1 MKKMKRSLSFIAGL
15 VLVLGLVFN
24 QANTTFAAINESQPS
39 LSEVTSLAKETASYV
54 LSEDSALLTS
64 VTSNSEF
71 RTISRDLILA
81 NQVGLDVSSQ
91 IDTFL
96 ETAKTLFADGGLLNE
111 ASNTSG
117 YYAANYAEL
126 IELVN
131 ITNQDA
137 SNFNGVNLYAAFNDS
152 LKDVTVANLSDSNY
166 FNPYLISE
174 IHACLSS
181 YSANLTDYET
191 INANLNEAVMTITD
205 ANGVVYW
212 GYSADNDANVLS
224 GFTDFY
230 NSNSEFAAII
240 DSLVAK
246 HTSTTATSDGTVY
259 TDSETGAVYSW
270 GALNPDS
277 TALSLAFLS
286 EYGDATAAA
295 IKYNALV
302 ENFKSTTTAGAFTYY
317 GDDSIYS
324 SRDALTGLAAYLQYG
339 NLVDATVD
347 TNTETETATANT
359 VEASQVAANQDTVST
374 SETSASDVKAAD
386 NSMANVFVI
395 LMAASA
401 VLLVVTAKKNA
412 EVK

>member
-91 IDTFL
+91 INTFL
-96 ETAKTLFADGGLLNE
+96 ETAKTLFAEGGLLNE

-152 LKDVTVANLSDSNY
+152 LKDVTVANLSDSKY

-212 GYSADNDANVLS
+212 GYSADNDGNTLS

-259 TDSETGAVYSW
+259 TDPETGAVYSW

-302 ENFKSTTTAGAFTYY
+302 ENFKSSTTTGAFIGY
-317 GDDSIYS
+317 DSLYS
-324 SRDALTGLAAYLQYG
+324 SRDALIGLAAYLQYG

-347 TNTETETATANT
+347 TNTETETATANS

-401 VLLVVTAKKNA
+401 VLLVVTTKKNA

>member
-1 MKKMKRSLSFIAGL
+1 MKRSLSFIAGL

-91 IDTFL
+91 INTFL
-96 ETAKTLFADGGLLNE
+96 ETAKTLFAEGGLLNE

-152 LKDVTVANLSDSNY
+152 LKDVTVANLSDSKY

-212 GYSADNDANVLS
+212 GYSADNDGNTLS

-259 TDSETGAVYSW
+259 TDPETGAVYSW

-302 ENFKSTTTAGAFTYY
+302 ENFKSSTTTGAFIGY
-317 GDDSIYS
+317 DSLYS
-324 SRDALTGLAAYLQYG
+324 SRDALIGLAAYLQYG

-347 TNTETETATANT
+347 TNTETETATANS

-401 VLLVVTAKKNA
+401 VLLVVTTKKNA

>member
-24 QANTTFAAINESQPS
+24 QANTTFAAINESKPS
-39 LSEVTSLAKETASYV
+39 LSEVTNLAKETASYV

-64 VTSNSEF
+64 VTSSSEF

-81 NQVGLDVSSQ
+81 NETGLDVTSQ
-91 IDTFL
+91 ISTFL
-96 ETAKTLFADGGLLNE
+96 ETAKTLFGEGGLLNP

-191 INANLNEAVMTITD
+191 INANLNEAVMAITD

-212 GYSADNDANVLS
+212 GYSADNDGNTLS

-246 HTSTTATSDGTVY
+246 HTSTTATTTSDETVY
-259 TDSETGAVYSW
+259 TDPETGAVYSY

-295 IKYNALV
+295 VKYNALV
-302 ENFKSTTTAGAFTYY
+302 ENFKSTTTTGAFTYL
-317 GDDSIYS
+317 GDDSLFA
-324 SRDALTGLAAYLQYG
+324 SRDALIGLVAYLTYG
-339 NLVDATVD
+339 NLTDSTNETV
-347 TNTETETATANT
+347 TETQSNT
-359 VEASQVAANQDTVST
+359 QAEALADSTVPT
-374 SETSASDVKAAD
+374 AD
-386 NSMANVFVI
+386 NSCVNVFAI

-401 VLLVVTAKKNA
+401 LALAITAKTKKTN
-412 EVK
+412 

>member
-91 IDTFL
+91 INTFL
-96 ETAKTLFADGGLLNE
+96 ETAKTLFAEGGLLNE

-152 LKDVTVANLSDSNY
+152 LKDVTVANLSDSKY

-212 GYSADNDANVLS
+212 GYSADNDGNTLS

-259 TDSETGAVYSW
+259 TDPETGAVYSW

-302 ENFKSTTTAGAFTYY
+302 ENFKSSTTTGAFIGY
-317 GDDSIYS
+317 DSLYS
-324 SRDALTGLAAYLQYG
+324 SRDALIGLAAYLQYG

-347 TNTETETATANT
+347 TNTETETATANS

>member
-39 LSEVTSLAKETASYV
+39 LSEVTSLAKETANYV
-54 LSEDSALLTS
+54 LTADSALLTS
-64 VTSNSEF
+64 ASKKSDF
-71 RTISRDLILA
+71 RNISRDLILA

-91 IDTFL
+91 IETFL
-96 ETAKTLFADGGLLNE
+96 ETAKTLFAEDGLLNE
-111 ASNTSG
+111 ASNTNG

-131 ITNQDA
+131 IAGQDA
-137 SNFNGVNLYAAFNDS
+137 SNFNGVNLYTVFNDS
-152 LKDVTVANLSDSNY
+152 LKDTTVANLSDSGY
-166 FNPYLISE
+166 LNPYLISE
-174 IHACLSS
+174 LHACLKS
-181 YSANLTDYET
+181 YSANFADYET
-191 INANLNEAVMTITD
+191 INANLNAALMTITD
-205 ANGVVYW
+205 ANGVAYW
-212 GYSADNDANVLS
+212 GYSADNDGNVLTGYS
-224 GFTDFY
+224 DLY
-230 NSNSEFAAII
+230 NSDSDFAAII

-259 TDSETGAVYSW
+259 TDPETGAVYAW
-270 GALNPDS
+270 DALNPDS
-277 TALSLAFLS
+277 TAFSLVFLS

-302 ENFKSTTTAGAFTYY
+302 ENFKSSTTTGEFTYPGY
-317 GDDSIYS
+317 DSTYS

-339 NLVDATVD
+339 NLVDATID
-347 TNTETETATANT
+347 TNTKTETATTNS
-359 VEASQVAANQDTVST
+359 VEASQVAADQDTVST

-412 EVK
+412 KVM

>member
-91 IDTFL
+91 INTFL
-96 ETAKTLFADGGLLNE
+96 ETAKTLFAEGGLLNE

-152 LKDVTVANLSDSNY
+152 LKDVTVANLSDSKY

-212 GYSADNDANVLS
+212 GYSADNDGNTLS

-259 TDSETGAVYSW
+259 TDPETGAVYSW

-302 ENFKSTTTAGAFTYY
+302 ENFKSSTTTGAFIGY
-317 GDDSIYS
+317 DSLYS
-324 SRDALTGLAAYLQYG
+324 SRDALIGLAAYLQYG

-359 VEASQVAANQDTVST
+359 VEASQVAANQDTVSK

>member
-24 QANTTFAAINESQPS
+24 HANTTFAAINESQPS
-39 LSEVTSLAKETASYV
+39 LSEVTNLAKETASYV
-54 LSEDSALLTS
+54 LTEDSALLTS

-81 NQVGLDVSSQ
+81 NETGLDVTNQ
-91 IDTFL
+91 ISTFL
-96 ETAKTLFADGGLLNE
+96 ETAKTLFGEGGLLNP

-212 GYSADNDANVLS
+212 GYSADNDGNTLS

-246 HTSTTATSDGTVY
+246 HTSTTATTTSDETVY
-259 TDSETGAVYSW
+259 TDPETGAVYSY

-286 EYGDATAAA
+286 EYGDSTAAA
-295 IKYNALV
+295 VKYNALV
-302 ENFKSTTTAGAFTYY
+302 ENFKSSTTTGAFTYY
-317 GDDSIYS
+317 GDDSLYA
-324 SRDALTGLAAYLQYG
+324 SRDALIGLIAYLTYG
-339 NLVDATVD
+339 NLTDSTNETV
-347 TNTETETATANT
+347 TETQNNTQAEVLADQAALNSEATDST
-359 VEASQVAANQDTVST
+359 VPT
-374 SETSASDVKAAD
+374 AD
-386 NSMANVFVI
+386 NSCVNVFAI

-401 VLLVVTAKKNA
+401 LALAITAKTKKTN
-412 EVK
+412 

>member
-1 MKKMKRSLSFIAGL
+1 MKRSLSFIAGL

-91 IDTFL
+91 INTFL
-96 ETAKTLFADGGLLNE
+96 ETAKTLFAEGGLLNE

-152 LKDVTVANLSDSNY
+152 LKDVTVANLSDSKY

-212 GYSADNDANVLS
+212 GYSADNDGNTLS

-259 TDSETGAVYSW
+259 TDPETGAVYSW

-302 ENFKSTTTAGAFTYY
+302 ENFKSSTTTGAFIGY
-317 GDDSIYS
+317 DSLYS
-324 SRDALTGLAAYLQYG
+324 SRDALIGLAAYLQYG

-347 TNTETETATANT
+347 TNTETETATANS
-359 VEASQVAANQDTVST
+359 VEASQVAANQDTVSK

-401 VLLVVTAKKNA
+401 VLLVVTTKKNA

>member
-1 MKKMKRSLSFIAGL
+1 MKRSLSFIAGL

-81 NQVGLDVSSQ
+81 NQVGLDVTSQ
-91 IDTFL
+91 IETFL
-96 ETAKTLFADGGLLNE
+96 ETTKTLFADGGLLNE

-212 GYSADNDANVLS
+212 GYSADNDGNVLS

-246 HTSTTATSDGTVY
+246 HTSTTATSDGTIY
-259 TDSETGAVYSW
+259 TDPETGAVYTW
-270 GALNPDS
+270 GAINPDS

-286 EYGDATAAA
+286 EYGDATAAT

-302 ENFKSTTTAGAFTYY
+302 ENFKSSTTTGAFTYL
-317 GDDSIYS
+317 GDDSLYA
-324 SRDALTGLAAYLQYG
+324 SRDALTGLVAYLTYG
-339 NLVDATVD
+339 NLTDSTNETV
-347 TNTETETATANT
+347 TETQSNT
-359 VEASQVAANQDTVST
+359 QAEVLDDQTTVNSEVTDST
-374 SETSASDVKAAD
+374 VPTAD
-386 NSMANVFVI
+386 NSCVNVFAI

-401 VLLVVTAKKNA
+401 LTLAITAKTKKTN
-412 EVK
+412 